1 MKKSLKLPAKPSFG
15 ELQAHKEAINQRV
28 TFLRTNY
35 GTKLPVHAEPTAET
49 DHREYF
55 LRELEWMSVDFD
67 KERKSKRKTAKR
79 FAKAVIIHLRQKE
92 NERLRLQR
100 EEEKVGI
107 KIAKINARMV
117 GSYWKSIAR
126 LVEYKQKLEID
137 EQMQMQRDQK
147 LNRFVEK

>member
-28 TFLRTNY
+28 TYLRTNY
-35 GTKLPVHAEPTAET
+35 GTKLPVHAEPAAET

-92 NERLRLQR
+92 NERIRL
-100 EEEKVGI
+100 
-107 KIAKINARMV
+107 
-117 GSYWKSIAR
+117 
-126 LVEYKQKLEID
+126 
-137 EQMQMQRDQK
+137 
-147 LNRFVEK
+147 